1 MVGLWRPPGWVLLV
15 LLVAGS
21 TALRAWA
28 GSRVPG
34 LWIMPDEAIYGE
46 LGQSL
51 YASGELELLG
61 GPTGFVSLLYPALV
75 GLPLHI
81 AGLEDGYVALKVLQ
95 ALVMSLTAVPVYLW
109 GRSLMPRRFA
119 LAAAALALAAPGL
132 VYSGLVMSEVLFLP
146 VLVTAAWGM
155 AAALER
161 PSPARQALLV
171 AVLAAAVATRL
182 QALVLVPVLLSAVG
196 LKALFERDL
205 RGARALAP
213 ALVTLAGLV
222 AAGGAWRLLDGGSW
236 AGLLGVYASVA
247 SGSYDPAD
255 AARFSLYH
263 LGDVLL
269 LTGVVPVA
277 ALILL
282 AAEAARGREPLPAV
296 RAYVAVAVS
305 LSGWLVVE
313 VGVFASRYVGRLA
326 ERNLLGVAP
335 VLFLALMAWLARGAP
350 RPRVWTSALAL
361 LLLLPLLA
369 LPLND
374 LVSDVA
380 LPDAFTLVP
389 LHRLAQWR
397 PGVDLE
403 LVVALGGAGLLAA
416 FVLLPRRLVVLLPV
430 VLAVGLAG
438 ASVAASDEVAQRSRY
453 DHERLLGGE
462 RAWIDAA
469 ASGPAVYLYAGESYW
484 NGVWQQVFWSRR
496 LRAVYTLPGT
506 EVPGP
511 LPQEELVSR
520 LDGRLTLRGG
530 RAPDATD
537 YAVASASHTFVGTPV
552 ARIQQ
557 RDLDQAGLVLWRL
570 RKPMRLSSVVTG
582 VRPDGDMYEPARLRA
597 YDCGGG
603 ELRLTLIAKS
613 STRVELRR
621 DGALLRTLAF
631 RSPSDFW
638 IGTVPGPSRDSAHPV
653 ACLFEVRGNSLLGST
668 QFEFVRPG

>member
-1 MVGLWRPPGWVLLV
+1 MVDRRRPPGWVLLV

-28 GSRVPG
+28 GSRIPG

-51 YASGELELLG
+51 YASGKLELLG
-61 GPTGFVSLLYPALV
+61 GPTAFVSLLYPALV
-75 GLPLHI
+75 GLPLHLL
-81 AGLEDGYVALKVLQ
+81 GLEDGYVALKALQ
-95 ALVMSLTAVPVYLW
+95 ALVMSLTAVPIYLW
-109 GRSLMPRRFA
+109 GRSLMPPRFA

-132 VYSGLVMSEVLFLP
+132 AYSGLLMSEVLFLP

-161 PSPARQALLV
+161 PSLVRQGLLV
-171 AVLAAAVATRL
+171 ALLAAAAATRL
-182 QALVLVPVLLSAVG
+182 QALVLVPVLLTAVA
-196 LKALFERDL
+196 LKALFDRDL
-205 RGARALAP
+205 RGARALVP
-213 ALVTLAGLV
+213 ALATLAGLG
-222 AAGGAWRLLDGGSW
+222 AAWGLWRLFDGGPW
-236 AGLLGVYASVA
+236 AGLLGIYASVA
-247 SGSYDPAD
+247 SGSYEAAG

-282 AAEAARGREPLPAV
+282 AVESARTRESSPAV

-305 LSGWLVVE
+305 LTAWLVVE
-313 VGVFASRYVGRLA
+313 VGVFASRFVGRLA
-326 ERNLLGVAP
+326 ERNLLGLAP

-350 RPRVWTSALAL
+350 RPRVGTSALAL

-369 LPLND
+369 LPLNE
-374 LVSDVA
+374 LVSEEA

-389 LHRLAQWR
+389 LYRLAQWR

-403 LVVALGGAGLLAA
+403 LVVAVGGAVLLAA
-416 FVLLPRRLVVLLPV
+416 FALLPRRLVGLLPV
-430 VLAVGLAG
+430 VLAAGLAG
-438 ASVAASDEVAQRSRY
+438 ASAAASDEVAQRSRY

-462 RAWIDAA
+462 RGWIDAA
-469 ASGPAVYLYAGESYW
+469 ASGPVVYLYAGESYW

-496 LRAVYTLPGT
+496 LRAVSTLPGT
-506 EVPGP
+506 KVPGP
-511 LPQEELVSR
+511 LPQTEVAPR
-520 LDGRLTLRGG
+520 PDGRLALGGG
-530 RAPDATD
+530 RVLDARSV
-537 YAVASASHTFVGTPV
+537 VASASHAFVGTPV
-552 ARIQQ
+552 ARIRQ
-557 RDLDQAGLVLWRL
+557 RDVDQAGLVLWRL
-570 RKPMRLSSVVTG
+570 QEPMRLSSVITG
-582 VRPDGDMYEPARLRA
+582 VRPDGDMYEPGRLRA

-603 ELRLTLIAKS
+603 ELRLTLLAKS

-621 DGALLRTLAF
+621 DGVLVRTLQF
-631 RSPSDFW
+631 RSPEQFW
-638 IGTVPGPSRDSAHPV
+638 IGTVPGPPRDPSGPLT
-653 ACLFEVRGNSLLGST
+653 CTFEVRGSSLLGST

>member
-1 MVGLWRPPGWVLLV
+1 MVLLV

-34 LWIMPDEAIYGE
+34 PWIMPDEAIYGE

-51 YASGELELLG
+51 YRSGTLDLLG
-61 GPTGFVSLLYPALV
+61 GPTAFVSLLYPALV
-75 GLPLHI
+75 GLPLSL
-81 AGLEDGYVALKVLQ
+81 AGLEDGYVALKALQ
-95 ALVMSLTAVPVYLW
+95 ALVMSLAAVPVYLW
-109 GRSLMPRRFA
+109 GRSLMPCRFA
-119 LAAAALALAAPGL
+119 LAAAALALAVPGL
-132 VYSGLVMSEVLFLP
+132 AYSGLLMSEVLFYP
-146 VLVTAAWGM
+146 VLVTAAWAM
-155 AAALER
+155 AAVLEH
-161 PSPARQALLV
+161 PTLARQALLV
-171 AVLAAAVATRL
+171 AMLAAAAATRL
-182 QALVLVPVLLSAVG
+182 QALVLVPILLTAVLLK
-196 LKALFERDL
+196 LLLDRDL
-205 RGARALAP
+205 RTARALTP
-213 ALVTLAGLV
+213 ILVTLAGL
-222 AAGGAWRLLDGGSW
+222 ASAWSAWRLLDGGSW
-236 AGLLGVYASVA
+236 AGLLGIYASVA
-247 SGSYDPAD
+247 SGSYDVGN

-263 LGDVLL
+263 LGDLLL
-269 LTGVVPVA
+269 LTGVVPA
-277 ALILL
+277 GALILL
-282 AAEAARGREPLPAV
+282 ATETV
-296 RAYVAVAVS
+296 RARESSPALRAFVAVAVS
-305 LSGWLVVE
+305 LSAWVVVE
-313 VGVFASRYVGRLA
+313 VGVFASRYVQRLA
-326 ERNLLGVAP
+326 ERNLLGLAP
-335 VLFLALMAWLARGAP
+335 LLFLALMAWIARGAP
-350 RPRVWTSALAL
+350 RPRIWTSALAL

-369 LPLND
+369 LPLNE
-374 LVSDVA
+374 LVSEVA
-380 LPDAFTLVP
+380 LPDAFAIVP
-389 LHRLAQWR
+389 LYRLAQWR
-397 PGVDLE
+397 PGIDLE
-403 LVVALGGAGLLAA
+403 LVVAVGGAVLLAA
-416 FVLLPRRLVVLLPV
+416 FALLPRRLVGLLPAA
-430 VLAVGLAG
+430 LAAALAG

-530 RAPDATD
+530 RAPDAAD

-638 IGTVPGPSRDSAHPV
+638 IGTVPGPPRDPAHPV

-668 QFEFVRPG
+668 RFEFGRPG